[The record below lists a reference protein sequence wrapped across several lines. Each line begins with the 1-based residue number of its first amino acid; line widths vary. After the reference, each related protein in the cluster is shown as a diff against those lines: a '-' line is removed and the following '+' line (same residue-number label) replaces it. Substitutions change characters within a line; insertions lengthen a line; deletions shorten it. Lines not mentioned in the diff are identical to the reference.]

1 MSDAPSGPGEA
12 GRIMRFEAARKSVLV
27 AYLLWFF
34 LGWLG
39 LHRFYLGYM
48 LSGVLMLVLWVVG
61 TVLSVVLIGYVIL
74 VVPVLWWAVDALLI
88 TGMARASNNE
98 IIAEIER
105 GMR

>member
-88 TGMARASNNE
+88 PGMARASNNE